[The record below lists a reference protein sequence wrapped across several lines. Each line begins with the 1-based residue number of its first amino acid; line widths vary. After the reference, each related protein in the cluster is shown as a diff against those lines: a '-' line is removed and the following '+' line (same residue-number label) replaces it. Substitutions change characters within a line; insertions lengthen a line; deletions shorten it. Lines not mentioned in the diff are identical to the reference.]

1 MKFLVVGHLCMDV
14 IHPLSGPEVKSYG
27 GIYYAAATLAT
38 LLDESDKVVPV
49 FGVNKSEHAALI
61 ENLRQFPNIDTSGIF
76 KFDAPTNEVHLF
88 YHNGGARI
96 ECSKH
101 IATPIPYEKIR
112 RHLSV
117 DGILVNMISGSD
129 ITVDTLDHIRM
140 AVRSHGIPVHFDFHS
155 LTLGVKDNFERY
167 RRPVTDWRR
176 WVFMTDSIQLNEE
189 ELAGLDSQGLTEQ
202 QMIGHLMTLSVKG
215 VLVTRGERGVTLYTF
230 DRKKIFRKDIP
241 GEQIENPKDV
251 TGCGDV
257 FGGAFLL
264 HYVKTK
270 SMEKAAEAAN
280 AVAARKAAF
289 SGTEHIRTLR
299 ETALPA

>member
-14 IHPLSGPEVKSYG
+14 IHPLSGPEVKSHG

-38 LLDESDKVVPV
+38 LLDESDRVVPV
-49 FGVNKSEHAALI
+49 FGVNKSEHAALM
-61 ENLRQFPNIDTSGIF
+61 EDLRQFPNIDTSGIF

-101 IATPIPYEKIR
+101 IAPPIPYEKIR

-140 AVRSHGIPVHFDFHS
+140 AVRSHGIPIHFDVHS

-167 RRPVTDWRR
+167 RRPVADWRR
-176 WVFMTDSIQLNEE
+176 WVFMTDSVQLNEE

-230 DRKKIFRKDIP
+230 DRKKVFRKDIP
-241 GEQIENPKDV
+241 GEKIENPKDA

-270 SMEKAAEAAN
+270 NMEKAAEAAN
-280 AVAARKAAF
+280 IVAARKAAF